1 MKAMTVIKTE
11 KKKNRLNEENF
22 QTSTC
27 QKKFP
32 KQNEKTK
39 EKLSR
44 KIFVTFSKCEYRVI
58 CTN

>member
-32 KQNEKTK
+32 KQKDKGEVK
-39 EKLSR
+39 
-44 KIFVTFSKCEYRVI
+44 
-58 CTN
+58 